1 MLTAEQS
8 GSSENLRAK
17 ASSTA
22 DKTGRATRFFPV
34 PFFKESLVRR
44 FEFSDLLSS
53 FLRNVSFKGSSSLFC
68 KCSLGALVVYLMLL
82 VHLTNGMNHTSLLA
96 YLSLQ
101 CLTPFFNADVD
112 RVVITQSG
120 ASSPQSEAGE
130 SSVFHQEKDVVEGA
144 PSEADGAEAE
154 APEEETTENV
164 GEATYSYDRLIS
176 KSTDPVRGI
185 DYKRREVCLHLHS

>member
-1 MLTAEQS
+1 
-8 GSSENLRAK
+8 
-17 ASSTA
+17 
-22 DKTGRATRFFPV
+22 
-34 PFFKESLVRR
+34 
-44 FEFSDLLSS
+44 
-53 FLRNVSFKGSSSLFC
+53 
-68 KCSLGALVVYLMLL
+68 MLL

-130 SSVFHQEKDVVEGA
+130 SSVFHQEKDVEWA

-154 APEEETTENV
+154 APEEETTETV
-164 GEATYSYDRLIS
+164 GEAPLAMTA
-176 KSTDPVRGI
+176 
-185 DYKRREVCLHLHS
+185 

>member
-1 MLTAEQS
+1 M
-8 GSSENLRAK
+8 K
-17 ASSTA
+17 AS
-22 DKTGRATRFFPV
+22 
-34 PFFKESLVRR
+34 
-44 FEFSDLLSS
+44 
-53 FLRNVSFKGSSSLFC
+53 
-68 KCSLGALVVYLMLL
+68 
-82 VHLTNGMNHTSLLA
+82 TSLLA

-130 SSVFHQEKDVVEGA
+130 SSVFHQEKDVEWA

-164 GEATYSYDRLIS
+164 GEATFSYDRLMS

-185 DYKRREVCLHLHS
+185 DYKRREVCLHPHPSSCEFPLMTLGCE